1 MSARGRL
8 IALAGAVVLAI
19 ALATVALSLSRGSR
33 PEGPGRKTV
42 TDLAGRKVA
51 VPGKVGRLVALGPG
65 ALRLVVYLRAIDR
78 VVGMEDFERR
88 NARDVYVRP
97 YAGTLGAEF
106 LKLPVVGPGGPGALP
121 DPEKL
126 LMCKPDLIVAAGVD
140 PAQLENIQ
148 AKCGAPAVYLSYGE
162 LGVWRDEARRSL
174 SLLGGLLGAG
184 KRAAELNAY
193 VDSLERDLRK
203 RTGDVPA
210 EKKPSAYFGG
220 ISYKGA
226 HGIEST
232 QGDYPPGRMAG
243 ARNLADSLGKTGHFF
258 VDREQI
264 LVWNP
269 EFVFVDAGSRAVLD
283 RDFEKNRGFYRL
295 LKAAG
300 SGRTFSLLPYNYYN
314 TNIELALIN
323 AYFVGKSL
331 YPEAF
336 EDVSLEEKAGEILE
350 TFLGAR
356 PAEKI
361 PACRRLVFPQTGPVK
376 WK

>member
-1 MSARGRL
+1 MSGRGGL
-8 IALAGAVVLAI
+8 TALAVAVVLGVVVAAI
-19 ALATVALSLSRGSR
+19 ALNRSGGSR
-33 PEGPGRKTV
+33 PNGSGLKTV
-42 TDLAGRKVA
+42 ADLAGRNVT
-51 VPGKVGRLVALGPG
+51 VPERVERLVALGPG
-65 ALRLVVYLRAIDR
+65 ALRLVVYLRAADR

-97 YAGTLGAEF
+97 YAGALGAEF

-126 LMCKPDLIVAAGVD
+126 LMCRPDLIVAAGVD

-174 SLLGGLLGAG
+174 SLLGELLGAG
-184 KRAAELNAY
+184 ERAAALNAY

-203 RTGDVPA
+203 RTGGVPA

-243 ARNLADSLGKTGHFF
+243 ARNLAGSLGRTGHFF

-269 EFVFVDAGSRAVLD
+269 EFVFVDAGSRSVLD
-283 RDFEKNRGFYRL
+283 RDFEKNRAFYRL
-295 LKAAG
+295 LGAAR
-300 SGRTFSLLPYNYYN
+300 SGKTFSLLPYNYYN

-323 AYFVGKSL
+323 AYFVGKTL
-331 YPEAF
+331 YPAGF
-336 EDVSLEEKAGEILE
+336 EDLIVKEKAGEILE

-356 PAEKI
+356 HAEKM
-361 PACRRLVFPQTGPVK
+361 PACRRLFFPETGPVK
-376 WK
+376 WE